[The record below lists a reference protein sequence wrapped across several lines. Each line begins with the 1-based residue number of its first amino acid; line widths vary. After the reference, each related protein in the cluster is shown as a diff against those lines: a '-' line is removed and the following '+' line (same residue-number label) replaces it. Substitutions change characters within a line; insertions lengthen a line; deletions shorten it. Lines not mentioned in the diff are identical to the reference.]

1 MEHLLTTL
9 LKPMVCF
16 VDHAMALVLSAE
28 MRGKETMQEKENFYR
43 MLGDAS
49 LFKLSRKAKG
59 HLKRARRDYLET
71 YMFRVCKSLDIIHFY
86 YYALNAACDY
96 FTVSTAKQLR
106 DQFIFSEGIVV
117 MHNKFSVAAAYG
129 RDVEELW
136 KLRDA
141 YVDEEV
147 VFFRGAEMLARLD
160 MRPDITRTFTS
171 MQMAA
176 LNQPVLEN
184 LGDE

>member
-1 MEHLLTTL
+1 
-9 LKPMVCF
+9 MVCF
-16 VDHAMALVLSAE
+16 VDLAMAVILAVE
-28 MRGKETMQEKENFYR
+28 MGVKETMQEKEDFYR

-59 HLKRARRDYLET
+59 HLKRARRDYLEA
-71 YMFRVCKSLDIIHFY
+71 YMFRVCKRLDIIHFY
-86 YYALNAACDY
+86 YYALDAACDY

-106 DQFIFSEGIVV
+106 DQFIFAEGIVI

-129 RDVEELW
+129 RDVEALW
-136 KLRDA
+136 TLRDA

-176 LNQPVLEN
+176 LNQPVLET